1 MRIAP
6 LVLVATLLSAGAA
19 HAEDAVQQSTQ
30 EYTPPAIFVTGEKSP
45 DVTEKSVT
53 GAFLAAKPL
62 CVAKAAGTARLP
74 NESDWL
80 FRQHQDEAFVF
91 CMAEELAGYGLSV
104 SKDAPRET
112 LQGT

>member
-1 MRIAP
+1 MRIVP
-6 LVLVATLLSAGAA
+6 LVLAALLSAGAA
-19 HAEDAVQQSTQ
+19 HAEDTVQQPSQ
-30 EYTPPAIFVTGEKSP
+30 EYTPPGIFVTGERSP

-80 FRQHQDEAFVF
+80 YRQHQDEAFVF

-104 SKDAPRET
+104 TKDAPRET

>member
-1 MRIAP
+1 MRIVP
-6 LVLVATLLSAGAA
+6 LVLAGLLLAGAA
-19 HAEDAVQQSTQ
+19 HAEETVREPIPD
-30 EYTPPAIFVTGEKSP
+30 YTPPGIFVTGERSP

-53 GAFLAAKPL
+53 EAFLAAKPL
-62 CVAKAAGTARLP
+62 CVAKAAQTARLP

-80 FRQHQDEAFVF
+80 YRQHQDEAFVF

-104 SKDAPRET
+104 TKDAPRET